1 MKAAVLEEGS
11 NELVLRD
18 LLVADP
24 GPDEVLIKTTA
35 CGLCH
40 SDQHVIDGSLVR
52 PRPIVLGHEG
62 TGVVEGIGSRVTS
75 IAVGDTVVTCLV
87 IGCGSCIR
95 CERGEPN
102 FCQNPGATRRS
113 SGDEARLTCE
123 GARIGQMTQIGALG
137 EYILMDAR
145 GVVKVPASMPA
156 PLAAILGCAVVT
168 GLGSV
173 FNVAKVAP
181 GDTVAVIGCGGVG
194 LLAVQG
200 ARIAGAARIV
210 AVDIAPAK
218 LDLARKLGATDV
230 VDASATDP
238 VAAVHELTA
247 GGVDHAFEVVGRP
260 ATVEQALAMAA
271 PNRTA
276 YAVGILPEGSAVA
289 MDANTVRSGRSLIG
303 VFMGDTRPRVDIPRY
318 VALWEQG
325 KLDLDTMVSQVLP
338 LSKVN
343 EGFAAMTGGEVART
357 VIAL

>member
-1 MKAAVLEEGS
+1 MKAAVLRDDS
-11 NELVLRD
+11 FDLVIED
-18 LLVADP
+18 LAVADP

-40 SDQHVIDGSLVR
+40 SDLHVIDGSLVR

-62 TGVVEGIGSRVTS
+62 TGVVEAVGDRVRG

-87 IGCGSCIR
+87 IGCGACVR

-102 FCQNPGATRRS
+102 FCLDPAATRRAS
-113 SGDEARLTCE
+113 DEPARLT
-123 GARIGQMTQIGALG
+123 GDGQRIGQMTQIGALG

-173 FNVAKVAP
+173 FNVAKVQP
-181 GDTVAVIGCGGVG
+181 GDTVSVIGCGGVG

-200 ARIAGAARIV
+200 ARIAGAARVV
-210 AVDIAPAK
+210 AVDVAPAK
-218 LDLARKLGATDV
+218 LDLAGKLGATDV
-230 VDASATDP
+230 VDASTSDP
-238 VAAVHELTA
+238 VDAVRALTG

-276 YAVGILPEGSAVA
+276 YAVGILPEGSAVM
-289 MDANTVRSGRSLIG
+289 MDANTVRSGRSLVG

-357 VIAL
+357 VISF